1 MTGTRTKEQD
11 LPSPR
16 LASVLYGLILLTNLR
31 SANSPVV
38 DVIKVAYINQYDIS
52 CGPCDQGPCL
62 VDELDS
68 RVQILPWNERA
79 VAVLISR

>member
-11 LPSPR
+11 LPGPR
-16 LASVLYGLILLTNLR
+16 FASVLHGMILLTKLR
-31 SANSPVV
+31 SANIPVFDNIEASYV
-38 DVIKVAYINQYDIS
+38 NQYDIPRS
-52 CGPCDQGPCL
+52 PCDQGPCL